1 MLRMPV
7 GEVKG
12 ERRMRVSEV
21 LTDSMLQILDD
32 TALKFFGRTP
42 RDAVE
47 KGECVGCAKKV
58 DVTMHP
64 HRLERYRI
72 CGMCS
77 ECQYDWMPDLFNE
90 EVGTVISPADGQATY
105 LHRQRKRRAD
115 SRFAKSRSTVLEHWN
130 VMEPISV
137 TELQKRTKLNPS
149 TIMTQMKDMMKNRE
163 VNEILVN
170 GRQTFM
176 LMEEIDDELYE
187 V

>member
-12 ERRMRVSEV
+12 ERRMRVSEI

-47 KGECVGCAKKV
+47 KGECVGCDRKV
-58 DVTMHP
+58 DLTMHP
-64 HRLERYRI
+64 HRLDRYRI

-77 ECQYDWMPDLFNE
+77 ECQHDWMPNLFDE
-90 EVGTVISPADGQATY
+90 EVGTVIAPEDRVTARRDVRFRRS
-105 LHRQRKRRAD
+105 RRKIID
-115 SRFAKSRSTVLEHWN
+115 YWD
-130 VMEPISV
+130 VMEPI
-137 TELQKRTKLNPS
+137 TIKELQKRTELNPS
-149 TIMTQMKDMMKNRE
+149 TIMKQMKDMMKNNE

-176 LMEEIDDELYE
+176 LMKEVKDDLY
-187 V
+187 

>member
-12 ERRMRVSEV
+12 ERRMRVSEI

-47 KGECVGCAKKV
+47 KGECVGCDRKV
-58 DVTMHP
+58 DLTMHP
-64 HRLERYRI
+64 HRLDRYRI

-77 ECQYDWMPDLFNE
+77 ECQHDWMPNLFDE
-90 EVGTVISPADGQATY
+90 EVGTVIAPEDRVTARRDVRFRRS
-105 LHRQRKRRAD
+105 RRKIID
-115 SRFAKSRSTVLEHWN
+115 YWD
-130 VMEPISV
+130 VMEPI
-137 TELQKRTKLNPS
+137 TIKELQKRTELNPS
-149 TIMTQMKDMMKNRE
+149 TIMKQMKDMMKNNE

-170 GRQTFM
+170 GRQTFI
-176 LMEEIDDELYE
+176 LMKEVKDDLY
-187 V
+187 

>member
-12 ERRMRVSEV
+12 ERRMRVSEI

-47 KGECVGCAKKV
+47 KGECVGCDRKV
-58 DVTMHP
+58 DLTMHP
-64 HRLERYRI
+64 HRLDRYRI

-77 ECQYDWMPDLFNE
+77 ECQHDWMPNLFDE
-90 EVGTVISPADGQATY
+90 EVGTVIAPEDRVTARRDVRFRRS
-105 LHRQRKRRAD
+105 RRKIID
-115 SRFAKSRSTVLEHWN
+115 YWD
-130 VMEPISV
+130 VMEPI
-137 TELQKRTKLNPS
+137 TIKELQKRTELNPS
-149 TIMTQMKDMMKNRE
+149 TIMKQMKDMMKNNE

-176 LMEEIDDELYE
+176 LMKEVKDELHKM
-187 V
+187 

>member
-1 MLRMPV
+1 MLRMPE

-12 ERRMRVSEV
+12 ERRMRVSEI

-47 KGECVGCAKKV
+47 KGECVGCDRKV
-58 DVTMHP
+58 DLTMHP
-64 HRLERYRI
+64 HRLDRYRI

-77 ECQYDWMPDLFNE
+77 ECQHDWMPNLFDE
-90 EVGTVISPADGQATY
+90 EVGTVIAPEDRVTARRDVRFRRS
-105 LHRQRKRRAD
+105 RRKIID
-115 SRFAKSRSTVLEHWN
+115 YWD
-130 VMEPISV
+130 VMEPI
-137 TELQKRTKLNPS
+137 TIKELQKRTELNPS
-149 TIMTQMKDMMKNRE
+149 TIMKQMKDMMKNNE

-176 LMEEIDDELYE
+176 LMKEVKDELHKM
-187 V
+187 

>member
-12 ERRMRVSEV
+12 ERRMRVSEI

-47 KGECVGCAKKV
+47 KGECVGCDRKV
-58 DVTMHP
+58 DLTMHP

-77 ECQYDWMPDLFNE
+77 ECQHDWMPNLFDE
-90 EVGTVISPADGQATY
+90 EVGTVIAPEDRVTARRDVRFRRS
-105 LHRQRKRRAD
+105 RRKIID
-115 SRFAKSRSTVLEHWN
+115 YWD
-130 VMEPISV
+130 VMEPI
-137 TELQKRTKLNPS
+137 TIKELQKRTELNPS
-149 TIMTQMKDMMKNRE
+149 TIMKQMKDMMKNNE

-176 LMEEIDDELYE
+176 LMKEVKDELHKM
-187 V
+187 

>member
-12 ERRMRVSEV
+12 ERRMRVSEI

-47 KGECVGCAKKV
+47 KGECVGCDRKV
-58 DVTMHP
+58 DLTMHP

-77 ECQYDWMPDLFNE
+77 ECQYDWMPNLFDA
-90 EVGTVISPADGQATY
+90 EVGTVIAPEDRPSA
-105 LHRQRKRRAD
+105 HRDIRFLRSRRIVA
-115 SRFAKSRSTVLEHWN
+115 AHWD
-130 VMEPISV
+130 VMEPITI
-137 TELQKRTKLNPS
+137 TELQKRTELNPS
-149 TIMTQMKDMMKNRE
+149 TIMKQMKDMMKNKE
-163 VNEILVN
+163 VNEILIN

-176 LMEEIDDELYE
+176 LMKEVKDELHKM
-187 V
+187 

>member
-12 ERRMRVSEV
+12 ERRMRVSEI

-47 KGECVGCAKKV
+47 KGECVGCDRKV
-58 DVTMHP
+58 DLTMHP

-77 ECQYDWMPDLFNE
+77 ECQHDWMPNLFDE
-90 EVGTVISPADGQATY
+90 EVGTVIAPEDRVTARRDVRFRRS
-105 LHRQRKRRAD
+105 RRKIID
-115 SRFAKSRSTVLEHWN
+115 YWD
-130 VMEPISV
+130 VMEPI
-137 TELQKRTKLNPS
+137 TIKELQKRTELNPS
-149 TIMTQMKDMMKNRE
+149 TIMKQMKDMMKNNE

-176 LMEEIDDELYE
+176 LMKEVKDDLY
-187 V
+187 